1 MKPHILETKTIIH
14 RPLSE
19 VFSFFSKAENLNE
32 LTPPELHFKIL
43 TPMPIEM
50 KQGIYIDY
58 RIKLNGIP
66 FSWKTLISTWEPP
79 HRFVDEQI
87 KGPYMRWHHTHSF
100 KSVDENT
107 TEMTDRIEY
116 LSPGWILEPLINR
129 LFVQKKVEA
138 IFAYREHKLLEIFAR

>member
-1 MKPHILETKTIIH
+1 
-14 RPLSE
+14 
-19 VFSFFSKAENLNE
+19 
-32 LTPPELHFKIL
+32 
-43 TPMPIEM
+43 MPIEM

-66 FSWKTLISTWEPP
+66 FSWKTLISSWEPP

-138 IFAYREHKLLEIFAR
+138 IFAYRERKLLEIFAR